1 MYAKE
6 NNMADTRIKAS
17 AKPWN
22 RQWTKTELK
31 YFALV
36 LADEKHEFSYKLDTL
51 ALKKTENK
59 TVFENIE
66 KASEERISSREFK
79 RENEQKHRGSK
90 S

>member
-6 NNMADTRIKAS
+6 NSIADAGIKAS

-22 RQWTKTELK
+22 RQWTQTEFK

-36 LADEKHEFSYKLDTL
+36 LEDEKHEFSYKLDTL
-51 ALKKTENK
+51 ALKNTANK

-66 KASEERISSREFK
+66 KAS
-79 RENEQKHRGSK
+79 
-90 S
+90 